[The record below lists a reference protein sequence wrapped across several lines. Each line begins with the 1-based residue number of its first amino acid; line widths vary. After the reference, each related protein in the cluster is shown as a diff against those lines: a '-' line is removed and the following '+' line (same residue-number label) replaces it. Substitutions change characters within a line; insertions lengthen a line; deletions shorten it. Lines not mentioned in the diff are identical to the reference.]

1 MIPDDS
7 YTHSMYPLFLE
18 YSMLS
23 IFRPLPSLEDVGR
36 ESALADA
43 VERCCGLFG
52 AAVLA
57 DPDELGQG
65 GLDAD
70 GDLVRPADVVL
81 QDSVVSLVCKSR

>member
-18 YSMLS
+18 YSMQS

-43 VERCCGLFG
+43 VERCCGLLG

-81 QDSVVSLVCKSR
+81 QASVSLVCKFH